1 MSTNVRGAQSW
12 RSTLAGG
19 ESHKGNHHYAVAIP
33 QNDTLCTIGDVTHG
47 ISKKDVIVAMRI

>member
-1 MSTNVRGAQSW
+1 MSTNVHGVQSW
-12 RSTLAGG
+12 RNTLADE
-19 ESHKGNHHYAVAIP
+19 ESHKGSHHYAVAIP